1 MSRGRYFKEPC
12 IIHDSAG
19 IVVVIPCIYENM
31 ECYAT
36 LSDELDFA
44 IYKDT
49 DKKGEDVFFAEDMLL
64 FGMFGESYNSKN
76 KLVRRLA
83 TELMA
88 MLESAKE
95 KSIWKK

>member
-19 IVVVIPCIYENM
+19 IVAVLPCIYENM

-44 IYKDT
+44 IYKA
-49 DKKGEDVFFAEDMLL
+49 V
-64 FGMFGESYNSKN
+64 SYTHLTLPTK
-76 KLVRRLA
+76 A
-83 TELMA
+83 
-88 MLESAKE
+88 
-95 KSIWKK
+95 